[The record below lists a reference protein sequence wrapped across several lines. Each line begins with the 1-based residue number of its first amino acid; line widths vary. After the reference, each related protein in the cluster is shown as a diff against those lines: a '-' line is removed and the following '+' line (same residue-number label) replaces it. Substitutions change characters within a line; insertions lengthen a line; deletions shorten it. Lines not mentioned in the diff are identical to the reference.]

1 MAKEGGRRA
10 PGAAAV
16 TENAAAAAAA
26 APRQPRVSFDT
37 QDEHSPAAYGHAA
50 PGGAAFDA
58 DHTDDMYEGG
68 GFVDTRGSG
77 GPESGDNAGLDGL
90 RQQVKRACHPHG
102 WQAIAIY
109 TKPVSIAI
117 SRLSLAMMSPG

>member
-1 MAKEGGRRA
+1 MAKEGAGRRA

-16 TENAAAAAAA
+16 AENAAAAAAA
-26 APRQPRVSFDT
+26 APRVSFDT
-37 QDEHSPAAYGHAA
+37 QDEGDEYSPAAYGHAA

-77 GPESGDNAGLDGL
+77 VPESGDNAGLDGL
-90 RQQVKRACHPHG
+90 RQQVKRLPS
-102 WQAIAIY
+102 
-109 TKPVSIAI
+109 T
-117 SRLSLAMMSPG
+117 RLQRKLYRVGPSLGL

>member
-1 MAKEGGRRA
+1 MAKEGGQRA

-16 TENAAAAAAA
+16 TENAAAAAA
-26 APRQPRVSFDT
+26 PRQPRVSFDT
-37 QDEHSPAAYGHAA
+37 QGEHSPAAYGHAA

-77 GPESGDNAGLDGL
+77 VPESGDNAGLDGL
-90 RQQVKRACHPHG
+90 RQQVTSASALALHTIATKVVQG
-102 WQAIAIY
+102 WPELWANFTWLY
-109 TKPVSIAI
+109 
-117 SRLSLAMMSPG
+117 